1 MEYIFMIYLFD
12 VVDVN
17 IIFYK
22 FGQNYYSL
30 TLDKNGF
37 LMF

>member
-12 VVDVN
+12 AVDVN

-22 FGQNYYSL
+22 FGPNYYSL